1 MSIVAPFKSN
11 KPLLSVFYVT
21 VFYAGCHAVIT
32 QTLYPHMA
40 TMTHVKRKIITEPPG
55 PAARRIIDIIKRNC
69 YYSTFTYP
77 LVIAD
82 GRGCLIQDVDGNLFL
97 DFTSNIGSCPLGYS
111 HPEIMDVLAG
121 YSKNGAH
128 KIAGQ
133 DFYCKEHAEL
143 SQKVMSIVPEGFK
156 AFFINSGAE
165 AVENAI
171 KIAYRKTSKETPS
184 TLPGISCI
192 NAFHGRTLGALSF
205 TFSKPV
211 QKTRFPQLPVLRIKF
226 CTSDGDPEVDAAEK
240 LLRENNKVAFILS
253 EVVQG
258 EGGYNIASRK
268 FIQTLRKCADRHG
281 VPLILDEVQSGMGRT
296 GKWWAFEHYGVR
308 PDIMSAAKALQV
320 GMAAYDDRLD
330 PGERGALSSTW
341 GGGSRIDMAVGAKII
356 EVIKKDKLL
365 RNAAIMGEK
374 LKKGIIS
381 ELSGKKNSRIIDV
394 RGLGLMIGI
403 EFGTKAD
410 RDAKLNR
417 AFKKGLLL
425 LPAGQKAMRVIPPL
439 IITEKEADEGLHI
452 MSEAFLSG

>member
-1 MSIVAPFKSN
+1 MKSRIVS
-11 KPLLSVFYVT
+11 
-21 VFYAGCHAVIT
+21 
-32 QTLYPHMA
+32 
-40 TMTHVKRKIITEPPG
+40 EPPG
-55 PAARRIIDIIKRNC
+55 PNAKRTIDIVKKNC
-69 YYSTFTYP
+69 YDSTFTYP

-82 GRGCLIQDVDGNLFL
+82 GSGCTLQDVDGNSFL
-97 DFTSNIGSCPLGYS
+97 DFTSNIGACPLGYS
-111 HPEIMDVLAG
+111 HPEIMRVLAEL
-121 YSKNGAH
+121 SKNGAH

-143 SQKVMSIVPEGFK
+143 SSQTVSILPEGFK
-156 AFFINSGAE
+156 TFFINSGAE

-171 KIAYRKTSKETPS
+171 KIAYRKISTDTPS
-184 TLPGISCI
+184 MLPGISCV

-211 QKTRFPQLPVLRIKF
+211 QKKGYPELPVMRIKF
-226 CTSDGDPEVDAAEK
+226 CTSDDDPEIDVVEK
-240 LLRENNKVAFILS
+240 LLNESKVAFILS

-258 EGGYNIASRK
+258 EGGYNIASRR
-268 FIQTLRKCADRHG
+268 FIQNLRHCADKYG

-320 GMAAYDDRLD
+320 GMTAYDSRLE
-330 PGERGALSSTW
+330 PGEQGALSSTW
-341 GGGSRIDMAVGAKII
+341 GGGSRIDMAVGAKSI

-365 RNAAIMGEK
+365 DNASAMGVRLRK
-374 LKKGIIS
+374 GLDDLKQKS
-381 ELSGKKNSRIIDV
+381 NSIVGV

-403 EFGTKAD
+403 EFNTKQV
-410 RDAKLNR
+410 RDEKLTR

-439 IITEKEADEGLHI
+439 VITEEEVQEGLEL
-452 MSEAFLSG
+452 MEDVLSSG